1 MSAAPDLGMV
11 PTPLS
16 SSRMRVLMATPRFL
30 PGIGGVERH
39 VERLAQRLVERG
51 CEVTVL
57 TTGAEQGLPERER
70 IAEIEVLRVNAW
82 RHGRDL
88 YAAPGIYTE
97 LRRGGWDIVHVQ
109 SYHTF
114 VAPLAMLGALK
125 AGVPYV
131 LTFHGGGHSSRIRAS
146 IRSPQLLVLRPLLG
160 RASRLVA
167 VAGFE
172 IEHYG
177 RLLRLPASRFVLIP
191 NGAELPA
198 APQAVAARTRGLQ
211 IASVGRLERYKGHQ
225 RVLAALPHILEI
237 RPDATLWIAGTGPY
251 EQKLRQLADRLGVA
265 DRVTIEAVPADAPE
279 ELAAR
284 LGAVDVVVLMSEFE
298 THPLAVL
305 EARALGRPVVVA
317 DTSGLRE
324 LAAQGHARSVS
335 LNSDPA
341 VVAAAVLAEAAAPTR
356 ADAPVLPSWDD
367 CADAH
372 HALYES
378 VLQES
383 ECAS

>member
-1 MSAAPDLGMV
+1 MSSSPDLDRVSM
-11 PTPLS
+11 PLS

-39 VERLAQRLVERG
+39 VERVAQRLVQRG
-51 CEVTVL
+51 CDVTVL
-57 TTGAEQGLPERER
+57 TTGVEQGLPARER
-70 IAEIEVLRVNAW
+70 IAEIEVLRVSAW
-82 RHGRDL
+82 RHGKDV

-97 LRRGGWDIVHVQ
+97 LKRGDWDLVHVQ

-114 VAPLAMLGALK
+114 VAPLAMLGARK
-125 AGVPYV
+125 ASVPYV
-131 LTFHGGGHSSRIRAS
+131 LTFHGGGHSSRIRAR
-146 IRSPQLLVLRPLLG
+146 IRSPQLLALRPLLG

-177 RLLRLPASRFVLIP
+177 RLLRIPESRFVLIP

-198 APQAVAARTRGLQ
+198 PPQGVVASKNGLQ

-225 RVLAALPHILEI
+225 RVLAALPHILRT
-237 RPDATLWIAGTGPY
+237 RPDATLWIAGSGPY
-251 EQKLRQLADRLGVA
+251 EQKLRQMADRLGVA
-265 DRVTIEAVPADAPE
+265 DRVTIEAVPAAAPE

-305 EARALGRPVVVA
+305 EALALGRPVVVA

-324 LAAQGHARSVS
+324 LAAQGYARSVA
-335 LNSDPA
+335 LESDPA
-341 VVAAAVLAEAAAPTR
+341 VVAAAVLAEAEQPTR
-356 ADAPVLPSWDD
+356 SGSLVLPSWDD

-372 HALYES
+372 HVLYES
-378 VLQES
+378 VLRES
-383 ECAS
+383 ECGS

>member
-1 MSAAPDLGMV
+1 MA
-11 PTPLS
+11 LS
-16 SSRMRVLMATPRFL
+16 CTQMRVLMATPRFL

-39 VERLAQRLVERG
+39 VERLAQRLVQRG
-51 CEVTVL
+51 CRVTVL
-57 TTGAEQGLPERER
+57 TTGLEQGLPARER
-70 IAEIEVLRVNAW
+70 IGEIDVMRVSAW
-82 RHGRDL
+82 PHGSDL

-97 LRRGGWDIVHVQ
+97 LTRGEWDVVHVQ

-125 AGVPYV
+125 AKVPYV
-131 LTFHGGGHSSRIRAS
+131 LTFHGGGHSSRIRAR
-146 IRSPQLLVLRPLLG
+146 IRTPQLLALRPLLA

-167 VAGFE
+167 VARFE

-177 RLLRLPASRFVLIP
+177 RLLRLPESRFVLVP
-191 NGAELPA
+191 NGAELPSPPQSA
-198 APQAVAARTRGLQ
+198 APRRNGLQ

-225 RVLAALPHILEI
+225 RVLAALPHILES
-237 RPDATLWIAGTGPY
+237 RPDAALWIAGSGPY
-251 EQKLRQLADRLGVA
+251 ERKLRELADRLGVA
-265 DRVTIEAVPADAPE
+265 DRVTIEAIPAGADE

-305 EARALGRPVVVA
+305 ESLTLGRPVVVA
-317 DTSGLRE
+317 ETSGLRE
-324 LAAQGHARSVS
+324 LAAQGHVRSVP

-341 VVAAAVLAEAAAPTR
+341 AVAAAVLAEVEQPTTSGP
-356 ADAPVLPSWDD
+356 PVLPSWDD
-367 CADAH
+367 CAAAH
-372 HALYES
+372 HALYKT

-383 ECAS
+383 GCAS

>member
-1 MSAAPDLGMV
+1 
-11 PTPLS
+11 
-16 SSRMRVLMATPRFL
+16 MRVLMATPRFL

-39 VERLAQRLVERG
+39 VERLAQRLAQRG
-51 CEVTVL
+51 CRVTVL
-57 TTGAEQGLPERER
+57 TTGLEQGLAARER
-70 IAEIEVLRVNAW
+70 IGEIDVMRVSAW
-82 RHGRDL
+82 RHGSDL

-97 LRRGGWDIVHVQ
+97 LARGEWDVVHVQ

-125 AGVPYV
+125 ASVPYV
-131 LTFHGGGHSSRIRAS
+131 LTFHGGGHSSRIRTR
-146 IRSPQLLVLRPLLG
+146 IRTPQLLALRPLLA

-167 VAGFE
+167 VARFE

-177 RLLRLPASRFVLIP
+177 RLLRLPEARFVLIP
-191 NGAELPA
+191 NGAELPSSSRQPA
-198 APQAVAARTRGLQ
+198 APRHNGLQ

-225 RVLAALPHILEI
+225 RVLAAFPHILES

-251 EQKLRQLADRLGVA
+251 EQQLRELADRLGVA
-265 DRVTIEAVPADAPE
+265 DRVTIEAVPAGADG

-305 EARALGRPVVVA
+305 ESLTLGRPVVVA

-324 LAAQGHARSVS
+324 LAAQGHVRSVP

-341 VVAAAVLAEAAAPTR
+341 VVAAAVLAEVEQPTR
-356 ADAPVLPSWDD
+356 SGPLALPSWDD
-367 CADAH
+367 CAAAH
-372 HALYES
+372 HALYET

-383 ECAS
+383 GCAS